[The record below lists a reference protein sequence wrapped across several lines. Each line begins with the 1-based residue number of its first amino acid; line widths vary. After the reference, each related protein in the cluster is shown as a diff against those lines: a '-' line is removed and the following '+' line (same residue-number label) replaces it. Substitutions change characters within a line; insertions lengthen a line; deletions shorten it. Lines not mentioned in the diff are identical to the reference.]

1 MTWVKLDDQ
10 FPIHRKVA
18 GLGDAVYRLAS
29 EAIFWCSRNSTDGVI
44 RAAELKES
52 SKRATLP
59 RAAELVGRDLWHA
72 AGDLCTRCK
81 EMLVD
86 AGTPEPS
93 DGWVI
98 HDYLKYQPS
107 RVQVDKDRDT
117 KAERQRRWREA
128 RKGGSSRNDASTN
141 ASRDPPVDASND
153 APVDASNDAPVDAS
167 NDAPVDASRDAPV
180 DASRDAP
187 VDGAPSRPVP
197 PRPEGSGAGGPRP
210 ERPPPAARRQATA
223 AAAEPTTNPTA
234 AAGRGQAKHPAPP
247 GERLT
252 GSPNFDAIERAAATG
267 TRRETLAAAAR
278 QAIPSR
284 PQTRPKL
291 EPKPEPNSTRNPSRT
306 RRERDAMAEL
316 RALTDPPEADREPT

>member
-128 RKGGSSRNDASTN
+128 RKGGSSRNDASTS

-153 APVDASNDAPVDAS
+153 APVDASN
-167 NDAPVDASRDAPV
+167 DAPV

-210 ERPPPAARRQATA
+210 ERPPSAARRQATA

-234 AAGRGQAKHPAPP
+234 ADGRGQAKHPAPP

>member
-1 MTWVKLDDQ
+1 MTWVRFDDQ
-10 FPIHRKVA
+10 FDIHRKVD
-18 GLGDAVYRLAS
+18 GLSDAAYRLHTK
-29 EAIFWCSRNSTDGVI
+29 AIFWSARNTTDGQI
-44 RAAELKES
+44 RQREL
-52 SKRATLP
+52 RQILARP
-59 RAAELVGRDLWHA
+59 RVDQL
-72 AGDLCTRCK
+72 AGQ
-81 EMLVD
+81 LVD
-86 AGTPEPS
+86 AGVWHETGHGCEDCAQPT

-107 RVQVDKDRDT
+107 RVQVDKDRDAKT
-117 KAERQRRWREA
+117 ERQRRWREA

-153 APVDASNDAPVDAS
+153 APVDASNDAPVDA
-167 NDAPVDASRDAPV
+167 
-180 DASRDAP
+180 
-187 VDGAPSRPVP
+187 APSRPAP
-197 PRPEGSGAGGPRP
+197 PRRKRGGGTRP

-223 AAAEPTTNPTA
+223 AAAEQTTNPTA
-234 AAGRGQAKHPAPP
+234 ADGRGGGQARHPAPP

-252 GSPNFDAIERAAATG
+252 GSPDFDAIERAAAHG

-284 PQTRPKL
+284 PKTRA
-291 EPKPEPNSTRNPSRT
+291 ERDPKPEPNATRNPSRT

>member
-18 GLGDAVYRLAS
+18 GLSDAVYRLAS

-153 APVDASNDAPVDAS
+153 APVDAS
-167 NDAPVDASRDAPV
+167 RDPPV

>member
-167 NDAPVDASRDAPV
+167 
-180 DASRDAP
+180 RDAP

-284 PQTRPKL
+284 PKTRA
-291 EPKPEPNSTRNPSRT
+291 ERDPKPEPNATRNPSRT